1 MSDSEESSILD
12 NLQKT
17 RELWSNKA
25 EGGSLEFLKPKST
38 TNKSMKASSQSVEN
52 HVNGHE
58 PSEEDIVRF
67 EDKVEDDFD
76 LPDVKSMKSQW
87 EKAGPVPTPK
97 KNSNPVKRSQ
107 SYNQNHDPSPDL
119 VPVNR
124 EPEEPEEEYEV
135 KLGALREKFE
145 SEAKR
150 HSNFKRLRRCRSYKM
165 QKICSKFEGGP
176 MFTSSLTFKL
186 AASAKIVFPDGPR
199 THVSKAAVDQK
210 KNMSKK
216 HVSTK
221 AKTVTITTTT
231 SKARSSTKT
240 TNKRFETEIEAQRH
254 YQTTKEGPVEMP
266 AVELS
271 SIKNKFEQKKDESL
285 VIPKRSPS
293 TKKTRQ
299 TSVSSDH
306 STTPTDIVRHD
317 DPVEDELN
325 IEVDTKSIRNIF
337 EQGASQQ
344 SKSQYRSHNAVQ
356 KKVSSDSHVER
367 TRSASDSENV
377 EIVKSSEARYDE
389 MIGEESVKDR
399 LARYKAMMAE
409 SSTKG
414 QKPAVKHS
422 YKRRSTTNLVI
433 KEKVIKEEESKPTEE
448 TEIIRSPPAGTKET
462 PDYDSTS
469 IGLQQTRELF
479 EQRSSSPS
487 GRSRSSRSSSSSPG
501 RRPPRSKSTPSPILR
516 GSRSGSASSKSPSP
530 VRDGARSSA
539 SSSSGRESPQ
549 SAKNKSQK
557 KFGDPD
563 VVVLEHSEVN
573 YYYEDG
579 KRLSTK
585 LKGPDNL
592 GENKQEEENM
602 SSVDIVKPPP
612 AGTKEEVDFVPS
624 VDIHSVRDMFEHPQ
638 EKRGRSP
645 PKKTIIIE
653 KADSRPQSQMS
664 LSPER
669 NPDIVRST
677 TAGSREKPI
686 YEMSLDLKSAR
697 SKFESPN
704 RVEEYVPRNTVRQR
718 EEEARQR
725 RAAAAAASPRTS
737 ESSEASSVSD
747 VVKTTEAGSRENP
760 DYQVDLKSTKS
771 LFEGGRVPVPVTT
784 KRETPKKQEVHGEV
798 VRPEPAGTKEIVE
811 INSSKD
817 IKTFKKKFEN
827 TETVETEEYK
837 RKDPIDIK
845 EESRMVIQKE
855 KEVKEEV
862 QKSDDEDEAVD
873 EIVTTTTTTTTTTM
887 EKAESSSES
896 ETEPT
901 DTEGEAI
908 LEHDDDSGNEESR
921 EVISETIEERGE
933 SVSSEELVEKE
944 EEEEKSE
951 VEVSDQQE
959 LEETKEEVYH
969 EESEN
974 EEKVPV
980 AAAVIPVRVAITEDL
995 STKTAEEPES
1005 QQEYETYTKVIDYQE
1020 EVQQQPQEISSS
1032 ESENEKGDYETVQ
1045 VKQEQ
1050 NGLEEYQSESPLLIE
1065 ASAENGLKENEE
1077 TSVEKKVDLTNDSNV
1092 GNHLDDS
1099 SSSDEQKGIS
1109 LSSSNLDDSQQ
1120 QLSLS
1125 SSSQQEAGDITAEEE
1140 VDYLQ

>member
-145 SEAKR
+145 SEAK
-150 HSNFKRLRRCRSYKM
+150 
-165 QKICSKFEGGP
+165 
-176 MFTSSLTFKL
+176 

-399 LARYKAMMAE
+399 LASFNSRYKAMMAE